1 MNKIVKG
8 GGIGAVVPLLD
19 FECIESASKELKSSA
34 ADVEKEACF
43 ILGLLAI
50 KNEHQQSIA
59 NAGAIAKL
67 VALLSRHS
75 VDLRPGYQN
84 SKTEEAVARR
94 GGGSS
99 QTRGDEPQGGDSFGS
114 SSVARRAADAITNL
128 AHENVA
134 IKAHVRMDG
143 GIPPLVALC
152 EAGSLLP

>member
-1 MNKIVKG
+1 M
-8 GGIGAVVPLLD
+8 VPLLD

-84 SKTEEAVARR
+84 SKTEEETSRR
-94 GGGSS
+94 GGTLSGAPAWPAALLTQSRILR
-99 QTRGDEPQGGDSFGS
+99 TRTS
-114 SSVARRAADAITNL
+114 R
-128 AHENVA
+128 
-134 IKAHVRMDG
+134 
-143 GIPPLVALC
+143 
-152 EAGSLLP
+152 